1 MGMVE
6 RITKNHFSVLLFSG
20 DIDQDSVKSLA
31 MIFDAILEDEKDK
44 LIVLDFKCVEY
55 ISPKIYNE
63 IFRLFKSAENK
74 SIMIYTIN
82 ARSSLIRELKSDFA
96 DERFNFTDSI
106 AKRLQELNLKKKRIE
121 LDVNFVNPFIQAAI
135 DTFGVQANLKVLPG
149 KVAKAKDFESYDIG
163 LIGSIDVQNESFN
176 GRLLICFPDEVFISI
191 YNQIFGEEYTELN
204 EDVKDAIAEFTNIT
218 LGQAKATLNQN
229 RGIVIDRAIP
239 SVLLKENFD
248 EIELEKYESLMI
260 PLATKMGSFYI
271 YILLGVTDS

>member
-6 RITKNHFSVLLFSG
+6 RITKNHFSVLSFSG
-20 DIDQDSVKSLA
+20 DIDQDCVKSLS

-44 LIVLDFKCVEY
+44 MIILDLKAVEY

-63 IFRLFKSAENK
+63 IFRLFKSAQEK
-74 SIMIYTIN
+74 SILIYSIN
-82 ARSSLIRELKSDFA
+82 VRSSLVRELKSDYV
-96 DERFNFTDSI
+96 DEKFNITESI

-149 KVAKAKDFESYDIG
+149 KVSKAKDFESYDIG
-163 LIGSIDVQNESFN
+163 VIGSIDVQNESFN
-176 GRLLICFPDEVFISI
+176 GRLLICFPDIVFIGI
-191 YNQIFGEEYTELN
+191 YNEIFGEDYNELN
-204 EDVKDAIAEFTNIT
+204 DDVKDAIAEFTNIT
-218 LGQAKATLNQN
+218 LGQAKANLNQN

-239 SVLLKENFD
+239 SVILRENFS
-248 EIELEKYESLMI
+248 EIDLDQFESLMI

-271 YILLGVTDS
+271 YILLGTADE

>member
-6 RITKNHFSVLLFSG
+6 RITKSHFSVLAFSG
-20 DIDQDSVKSLA
+20 DIDQDCVKSLS

-44 LIVLDFKCVEY
+44 LIILDFKSVEY
-55 ISPKIYNE
+55 VSPKIYNE
-63 IFRLFKSAENK
+63 IFRLFKSAEEK
-74 SIMIYTIN
+74 SILIYTIN
-82 ARSSLIRELKSDFA
+82 ARSKLVRELKSDYV

-106 AKRLQELNLKKKRIE
+106 SKRLQELNLKKKRIE

-149 KVAKAKDFESYDIG
+149 KVSKAKDFESYEIG
-163 LIGSIDVQNESFN
+163 LIGSIDVQNEQFN
-176 GRLLICFPDEVFISI
+176 GRLLICFPDIVFINI
-191 YNQIFGEEYTELN
+191 YNQIFGEDYTELN
-204 EDVKDAIAEFTNIT
+204 DDVKDAIAEFTNIT

-239 SVLLKENFD
+239 SVLLKENFSD
-248 EIELEKYESLMI
+248 IDLGKYESLMI

-271 YILLGVTDS
+271 YILLGANE